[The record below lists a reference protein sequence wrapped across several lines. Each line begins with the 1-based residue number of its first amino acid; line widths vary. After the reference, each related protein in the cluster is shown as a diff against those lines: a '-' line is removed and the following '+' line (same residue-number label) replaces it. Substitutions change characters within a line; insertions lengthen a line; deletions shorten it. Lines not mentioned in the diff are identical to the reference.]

1 MGNNNKL
8 GVITSKFV
16 YVHTSVEIEFMTTT
30 SLARAK
36 RGPQG
41 LCHVRK
47 NKNSNMHFPT
57 NPVLKLKP

>member
-30 SLARAK
+30 SLELNE
-36 RGPQG
+36 G
-41 LCHVRK
+41 LKVFAMLERIK
-47 NKNSNMHFPT
+47 IPT
-57 NPVLKLKP
+57 CIFLPIQY